1 MKKQVLVIIFSLF
14 LATPISAFANPVDP
28 GWYISGGVGASKP
41 TTSSIFSKS
50 KKNNSTKISF
60 SMSPVFNFNGGYR
73 INKYCRID
81 ISGQYRS
88 IRMSGDYKPVK
99 IKNFTAIANAY
110 LDWTN
115 YSPLTP
121 YLTAG
126 AGVGSLNVKNKKD
139 PNFKGGN
146 FIKMALNVGAGLRF
160 QLNYNSGLDL
170 GYRYIDLGKL
180 KSGINKTLGAHEI
193 SLNLFILL

>member
-1 MKKQVLVIIFSLF
+1 MKKQVLALTFFLF

-28 GWYISGGVGASKP
+28 GWYVSGGVGASKP

-60 SMSPVFNFNGGYR
+60 SMSPVFNLNGGYK

-81 ISGQYRS
+81 VNGQFRS
-88 IRMSGDYKPVK
+88 IRMTGDYKSVK
-99 IKNFTAIANAY
+99 VKSITAMTNAY

-126 AGVGSLNVKNKKD
+126 AGVGSLNVTKKKD
-139 PNFKGGN
+139 STFKGGN
-146 FIKMALNVGAGLRF
+146 FIKMALNVGAGVQF
-160 QLNYNSGLDL
+160 QINYNTGIDL

-193 SLNLFILL
+193 SLNFFILL